1 VRLEANARQI
11 RLMAVWLMPVAR
23 AIDRVDQW
31 VSWRGG
37 GSSRVLVITCS
48 TCSSVMVRG
57 RPGRGSSDRPS
68 SRWRTNR
75 PRHLVTVCGQIP
87 SCSATALLVAPSAH
101 ASTILARSAS
111 ACAVLARRAQRCS
124 VCRSSSV
131 RVSGALG
138 RPRSAMP
145 KAYDDYPSNYQLRTL
160 GRTSRVVSPAQ
171 HRALAVRDGGCV
183 FPDCGRPL
191 AWCEAHHLWHWLDGG
206 PTDLDNLILLCRAHH
221 RAVHEGGWQLHR
233 QPDGRC
239 TTTPTQRR
247 HRHRHRRPRTAA

>member
-75 PRHLVTVCGQIP
+75 PRHLVTVWGQTLN
-87 SCSATALLVAPSAH
+87 CSATALLVAPSAQ
-101 ASTILARSAS
+101 ASTILARKAR
-111 ACAVLARRAQRCS
+111 AWAVLARLDQRSS

-145 KAYDDYPSNYQLRTL
+145 GHYHTNSSN
-160 GRTSRVVSPAQ
+160 
-171 HRALAVRDGGCV
+171 
-183 FPDCGRPL
+183 
-191 AWCEAHHLWHWLDGG
+191 
-206 PTDLDNLILLCRAHH
+206 
-221 RAVHEGGWQLHR
+221 
-233 QPDGRC
+233 
-239 TTTPTQRR
+239 
-247 HRHRHRRPRTAA
+247 